1 MGIKN
6 FKIKKIDIYLKN
18 FFQIFKFLTRN
29 KSEKKIIE
37 IQNIMSSFN
46 LNSIKKKL
54 NKIEE
59 IYLKNSENPFI
70 TSAVAFQQID
80 KDKNPEKGFK
90 NGGLSVV
97 IKKLGRKEK
106 IKDFKWNYVPICRV
120 TGSFGN
126 YWTLFSYLMSMNNVE
141 KIKNKPNLILKP
153 KQKLTNSELFKYFLP
168 FLNVIEDEKL
178 FINQS
183 F

>member
-18 FFQIFKFLTRN
+18 FFFKFLSFLTRN

-90 NGGLSVV
+90 
-97 IKKLGRKEK
+97 
-106 IKDFKWNYVPICRV
+106 KWR
-120 TGSFGN
+120 T
-126 YWTLFSYLMSMNNVE
+126 FSRY
-141 KIKNKPNLILKP
+141 
-153 KQKLTNSELFKYFLP
+153 
-168 FLNVIEDEKL
+168 
-178 FINQS
+178 
-183 F
+183 

>member
-18 FFQIFKFLTRN
+18 FFFKFLSFLTRN

-59 IYLKNSENPFI
+59 IYLKNS
-70 TSAVAFQQID
+70 
-80 KDKNPEKGFK
+80 
-90 NGGLSVV
+90 
-97 IKKLGRKEK
+97 K
-106 IKDFKWNYVPICRV
+106 IH
-120 TGSFGN
+120 
-126 YWTLFSYLMSMNNVE
+126 L
-141 KIKNKPNLILKP
+141 
-153 KQKLTNSELFKYFLP
+153 
-168 FLNVIEDEKL
+168 
-178 FINQS
+178 
-183 F
+183 